1 MHNRIHEQGKRRG
14 PSDLPAV
21 GMGMADDCPTC
32 RAVEALL
39 IGSRRVPKPVAK
51 KIARSRVTK
60 AADKAIRKSLTAG
73 GRARTIKSA
82 SDYSVKL
89 SKHLKAERKKATKKN
104 GDFKK
109 GKSMKTVMAAAHRC
123 VKREMKR

>member
-1 MHNRIHEQGKRRG
+1 
-14 PSDLPAV
+14 
-21 GMGMADDCPTC
+21 MAEDCPTC

-39 IGSRRVPKPVAK
+39 VGSRRVPRPVAR
-51 KIARSRVTK
+51 KIARSSATRR
-60 AADKAIRKSLTAG
+60 ADKAIRRTKAVR
-73 GRARTIKSA
+73 RAS
-82 SDYSVKL
+82 SYSRRL

-123 VKREMKR
+123 VKREMK